1 MFSKTL
7 KPEVLMILKLL
18 KNWNSENFQTQ
29 KNKNKNK
36 NGRFFKF

>member
-1 MFSKTL
+1 
-7 KPEVLMILKLL
+7 MILKLL

-29 KNKNKNK
+29 KKKIKKK